1 MKRNTFTLIELL
13 VVIAIIAILAAM
25 LMPALSKARMKAH
38 TIACTSNVR
47 QIGTALLMYKND
59 NNDCCPYWAHA
70 LHRMAGAGNGSAAN
84 INEAKPWQQAAY
96 DYIGDVKAFHCPG
109 NAELKGDQYGWYIDN
124 WNFSKG
130 SGSYL
135 KPNYGYNE
143 NAQRFCWTMSLI
155 KHPSDSLELADS
167 RDVLI
172 GNVSTAYAS
181 GGGLDPQGHFY
192 RVLTCDTRATIT
204 VGNYQYSAVHGGSVN
219 VEFFD
224 GHVELRNWRSV
235 RWYGMGGNLR
245 YQENEVSQ

>member
-1 MKRNTFTLIELL
+1 MKRRFTLIELL
-13 VVIAIIAILAAM
+13 VVIAIIAILASM
-25 LMPALSKARMKAH
+25 LLPALSKARMKAR
-38 TIACTSNVR
+38 TIVCTSNVK

-59 NNDCCPYWAHA
+59 NEDYCPYWSYN
-70 LHRMAGAGNGSAAN
+70 LHRLAGAGNGSSTN

-96 DYIGDVKAFHCPG
+96 DYICDLNTFLCPG
-109 NAELKGDQYGWYIDN
+109 NLKRNGDQYGWYIDN
-124 WNFSKG
+124 WNFLKG
-130 SGSYL
+130 SGSLL

-143 NAQRFCWTMSLI
+143 NAQRFCWKTTSI

-172 GNVSTAYAS
+172 GNVSTAYAA

-192 RVLTCDTRATIT
+192 RIVTCDTRVPIT

-224 GHVELRNWRSV
+224 GRTA
-235 RWYGMGGNLR
+235 
-245 YQENEVSQ
+245 